1 MEETM
6 APYQV
11 LERER
16 ERARERSFTTE
27 HAATA
32 TAALCGWA
40 IVLAIASALLL
51 LASW

>member
-1 MEETM
+1 MIR
-6 APYQV
+6 YQS

-16 ERARERSFTTE
+16 DQDRSFTTE
-27 HAATA
+27 HAATG

-40 IVLAIASALLL
+40 IVLAVASALLL